1 MRHIEN
7 YYRHL
12 ERLKRETK
20 NERGLSPAFL
30 QLLQNYADEVGAV
43 VVAEESLKNGL
54 RPDGTVKNSLHLPI
68 GYWEA
73 KDPKDD
79 LSEEIQKKLK
89 IGYPTKN
96 IIFENTEEI
105 VLFQNGKVVFDI
117 KLSEKEKLHQLLE
130 TFFNFEPPEI
140 ENFHKALGKFAE
152 DVPSI
157 LKVIRKKIDN
167 EKSEQFLKIF
177 SEFHNLCKIH
187 ISEKIEKSDIVEM
200 LIQHI
205 LTKDI
210 FMKIFHDVDFH
221 QENAISKTMNKLETA
236 LLGRKGRQNLLKPI
250 EYYYSAIR
258 RVFQNIDELEKKK
271 QFLIRVYEEFYKAY
285 NPKGADKL
293 GIVYTP
299 LEIVTFMVHSVDK
312 LLYKHF
318 GKTLASENVNIL
330 DPATGTGTFMSEI
343 INFLPKRDLK
353 RKFNS
358 ELFANEIAILPYYIA
373 NLSIEYSYFEKT
385 GEYLK
390 FENIVFGDTL
400 KMYQNEIR
408 KRATKQ
414 MSFFDD
420 EDFKENSERIE
431 RENETDF
438 TVIIGNPPY
447 NANQQNEN
455 DNNKNEV
462 YPALDKRI
470 KVTYVK
476 NSSAQKTKV
485 YDMYSRFYRWATD
498 RIEKSG
504 IVAFVTNSSFID
516 SKTFD
521 GFRKTVFEEFTEIYV
536 LDLGGNVRKG
546 ERDGNVFDIMVGVAI
561 FIGIKRDSK
570 DKCKLWYLR
579 VPENGK
585 FEKLRWLKRNRDF
598 INDLDWEMIIPDK
611 RGNWLNQTNNDWDE
625 LLPMG
630 TKECKLGKSE
640 NAIFRLFSNGVVTAR
655 DDWVY
660 DFDRENL
667 EKKIK
672 YHISEY
678 EKFRKNWNG
687 EDINEFV
694 HSENS
699 IKWTRHL
706 KNQLKKGKKL
716 EFSEDKI
723 YKSLYR
729 PFVKKELYF
738 DFYLNE
744 MQYQQP
750 QIFPKNDSE
759 NVVINLNASS
769 NSDFFPIL
777 GSLQIVDFAFLKMG
791 NGGTQSFPLH
801 TYTEKTKTENITDF
815 ALSKFQK
822 YYKNPNITKTDIFNY
837 IYAVLHF
844 PEYRKKYE
852 INLKQDLPR
861 IPFYTDFY
869 KFANIGKKLLELHT
883 NFENV
888 EEYPIKFPENCIF
901 GKKKFLELFPKKALE
916 YKLGNRSAIEWVIDG
931 YKEKK
936 IRDENVRQHFGK
948 YHFPKDEVLSLLKK
962 VTTVSLETLKLID
975 ELK

>member
-20 NERGLSPAFL
+20 NERGLSFAFL

-43 VVAEESLKNGL
+43 VVAEESLENGL

-79 LSEEIQKKLK
+79 LSKEIQKKLK
-89 IGYPTKN
+89 KGYPTKN

-140 ENFHKALGKFAE
+140 ENFQKALGKFAE

-167 EKSEQFLKIF
+167 EKSEQFLKTF

-200 LIQHI
+200 LVQHI

-210 FMKIFHDVDFH
+210 FMKIFYDVDFH

-258 RVFQNIDELEKKK
+258 RVFQNIDQLEKKQ

-312 LLYKHF
+312 LLYKYF

-343 INFLPKRDLK
+343 INFLPKRDLE

-373 NLSIEYSYFEKT
+373 NLNIEYSYFKKT

-400 KMYQNEIR
+400 KMYQNEIQ
-408 KRATKQ
+408 KRTTKQ

-431 RENETDF
+431 KENRTDF

-462 YPALDKRI
+462 YPILDKRI
-470 KVTYVK
+470 KATYVK

-536 LDLGGNVRKG
+536 LDLGGNVRK
-546 ERDGNVFDIMVGVAI
+546 
-561 FIGIKRDSK
+561 
-570 DKCKLWYLR
+570 
-579 VPENGK
+579 
-585 FEKLRWLKRNRDF
+585 
-598 INDLDWEMIIPDK
+598 
-611 RGNWLNQTNNDWDE
+611 
-625 LLPMG
+625 
-630 TKECKLGKSE
+630 
-640 NAIFRLFSNGVVTAR
+640 
-655 DDWVY
+655 
-660 DFDRENL
+660 
-667 EKKIK
+667 
-672 YHISEY
+672 
-678 EKFRKNWNG
+678 
-687 EDINEFV
+687 
-694 HSENS
+694 
-699 IKWTRHL
+699 
-706 KNQLKKGKKL
+706 
-716 EFSEDKI
+716 
-723 YKSLYR
+723 
-729 PFVKKELYF
+729 
-738 DFYLNE
+738 
-744 MQYQQP
+744 
-750 QIFPKNDSE
+750 
-759 NVVINLNASS
+759 
-769 NSDFFPIL
+769 
-777 GSLQIVDFAFLKMG
+777 
-791 NGGTQSFPLH
+791 
-801 TYTEKTKTENITDF
+801 
-815 ALSKFQK
+815 
-822 YYKNPNITKTDIFNY
+822 
-837 IYAVLHF
+837 
-844 PEYRKKYE
+844 
-852 INLKQDLPR
+852 
-861 IPFYTDFY
+861 
-869 KFANIGKKLLELHT
+869 
-883 NFENV
+883 
-888 EEYPIKFPENCIF
+888 
-901 GKKKFLELFPKKALE
+901 
-916 YKLGNRSAIEWVIDG
+916 
-931 YKEKK
+931 
-936 IRDENVRQHFGK
+936 
-948 YHFPKDEVLSLLKK
+948 
-962 VTTVSLETLKLID
+962 
-975 ELK
+975 